1 MADFYAQTSSL
12 PEHVSSLAIIDRGL
26 DHDIPDP
33 RPDRAPSDPSASK
46 PKGGIFNLK
55 WPSKARNRQNS
66 KESKPKSTYS
76 HDSTGSTL
84 PKFLS
89 FTFSLTGK
97 NLLIWKKSSEAIVR
111 VELESNGGGRLINLG
126 ALLPGGVGGVGGV
139 NGVGGVGGGDK
150 CVNIRFVVEGHEWI
164 AAILSHN
171 VGHNTVSNANTLSPM
186 LTCST
191 DEFQRLSLLVLHC
204 SGLEEHSSLHSLD
217 ELQEPKCL
225 AMSPDSN
232 YVAIGFG
239 TKIMLLNYQ
248 GSDLR
253 WSETWQVPDF
263 SVASSVRFQALSFA
277 ADSSCLAVSTQKR
290 DINRSDEDDKV
301 YSCVWRCDRGA
312 NAPLRLW
319 SCRMPTASL
328 PPF

>member
-1 MADFYAQTSSL
+1 
-12 PEHVSSLAIIDRGL
+12 
-26 DHDIPDP
+26 
-33 RPDRAPSDPSASK
+33 
-46 PKGGIFNLK
+46 
-55 WPSKARNRQNS
+55 
-66 KESKPKSTYS
+66 
-76 HDSTGSTL
+76 
-84 PKFLS
+84 
-89 FTFSLTGK
+89 LTGK

-126 ALLPGGVGGVGGV
+126 ALLPGGVGG
-139 NGVGGVGGGDK
+139 DK

-171 VGHNTVSNANTLSPM
+171 VAHNTVSDVNTRVIAGF
-186 LTCST
+186 ST
-191 DEFQRLSLLVLHC
+191 DQFQRLSLLVLHC

-225 AMSPDSN
+225 AISPDNN
-232 YVAIGFG
+232 YIAIGFG
-239 TKIMLLNYQ
+239 TKIMLLNYE
-248 GSDLR
+248 GSDQR
-253 WSETWQVPDF
+253 WLETWQVPDF
-263 SVASSVRFQALSFA
+263 SIASSVRFQALSFA

-319 SCRMPTASL
+319 SCRMPTASFL
-328 PPF
+328 PALLVYMFLCHGLGLTGY